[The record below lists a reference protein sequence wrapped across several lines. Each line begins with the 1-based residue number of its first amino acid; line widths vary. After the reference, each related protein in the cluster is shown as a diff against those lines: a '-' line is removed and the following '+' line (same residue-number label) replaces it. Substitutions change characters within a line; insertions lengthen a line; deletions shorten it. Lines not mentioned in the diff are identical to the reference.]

1 VAEVIVVGGGPSGL
15 AAAFRLQQAGH
26 RVRVFEASERAGS
39 TLRTDRRDGFVIDRG
54 AFFIPT
60 THRSLLQLADDAG
73 IGGTIRP
80 GGDVFAAVRDGR
92 LHRLD
97 TAQLAKSFKNTT
109 LISGRAK
116 LAAAKLA
123 PEVWRAR
130 SATIER
136 IADAGRYD
144 FESLATWARRT
155 QNPEIAE
162 YVIEAAVRSMYAAE
176 AEDLSRVEFLGV
188 IALFGGAKLVAFEG
202 GMGEYGS
209 KLAALCDVTLGA
221 QVKAVEQTADGARV
235 TWTRPPG
242 AGGERIEEVAGAIVA
257 VPARV
262 ATELLPALDDWRRS
276 YLGRL
281 PKGPLLLPHFG
292 LAKEPPDLGATYT
305 MIPRSEHPFLA
316 GIVCDHHKAPGR
328 VPAGKGL
335 ITLACCT
342 EWSARHYGDD
352 DEAIC
357 AEGLAAAERFMP
369 GISDHVEFSAVSRWG
384 QQYPPVGHY
393 AGIGEFQ
400 RRSQAADRTVQLCGE
415 FVSTPHL
422 ATATSSG
429 ERAARALAA
438 HLHG

>member
-1 VAEVIVVGGGPSGL
+1 MAEVIVVGGGPSGL

-26 RVRVFEASERAGS
+26 RVRVLEAGERAGS
-39 TLRTDRRDGFVIDRG
+39 TLRTERHDGFLIDRG
-54 AFFIPT
+54 AFFLPT
-60 THRSLLQLADDAG
+60 THTSLLQLADDAG
-73 IGGTIRP
+73 ISGSIRP
-80 GGDVFAAVRDGR
+80 GGDVFAAVRGGR

-97 TAQLAKSFKNTT
+97 TAQLAKSFKDTT

-130 SATIER
+130 SATSER
-136 IADAGRYD
+136 IAQTGRYD
-144 FESLATWARRT
+144 YENLATWARRT
-155 QNPEIAE
+155 QHPEIAE

-209 KLAALCDVTLGA
+209 RLAALCDVTLGA

-235 TWTRPPG
+235 TWGG
-242 AGGERIEEVAGAIVA
+242 AGGEHSEEVAGAIVA

-262 ATELLPALDDWRRS
+262 ATGLLPGLDDWRRAF
-276 YLGRL
+276 LNRL
-281 PKGPLLLPHFG
+281 PKGPLLLPHFA
-292 LAKEPPDLGATYT
+292 LSQEPPDLGATYT
-305 MIPRSEHPFLA
+305 MIPRSEHPFVA

-328 VPAGKGL
+328 VPSGKGL

-342 EWSARHYGDD
+342 EWSARHYEDD
-352 DEAIC
+352 DDAIC
-357 AEGLAAAERFMP
+357 AEALAAAERFMP
-369 GISDHVEFSAVSRWG
+369 GISDHVEFSAVSRWA

-393 AGIGEFQ
+393 AGLGEFQ
-400 RRSQAADRTVQLCGE
+400 RRSSALDRTVQLCGE
-415 FVSTPHL
+415 FASTPHL

-429 ERAARALAA
+429 ERAAAALVA
-438 HLHG
+438 HLGG

>member
-1 VAEVIVVGGGPSGL
+1 MAEVIVVGGGPSGL

-26 RVRVFEASERAGS
+26 RVRVLEAGERAGS
-39 TLRTDRRDGFVIDRG
+39 TLRTERRDGFLIDRG

-73 IGGTIRP
+73 ISGAIRP

-97 TAQLAKSFKNTT
+97 TAHLAKSFKDTT

-130 SATIER
+130 SATSER
-136 IADAGRYD
+136 IAETGRYD
-144 FESLATWARRT
+144 YESLATWARRT
-155 QNPEIAE
+155 QHPEVAK

-209 KLAALCDVTLGA
+209 RLAALCDVTLGA
-221 QVKAVEQTADGARV
+221 HVSAVEQTADGARV
-235 TWTRPPG
+235 TWGG
-242 AGGERIEEVAGAIVA
+242 AGGERSEEVAGAIVA

-262 ATELLPALDDWRRS
+262 ATRLVPGLDDWRRS
-276 YLGRL
+276 FLNRL
-281 PKGPLLLPHFG
+281 PKGPLLLGHFG
-292 LAKEPPDLGATYT
+292 LSREPPDLGATYA

-328 VPAGKGL
+328 APAGKGL

-342 EWSARHYGDD
+342 EWSARHYEDD

-357 AEGLAAAERFMP
+357 AEALAAAERFMP
-369 GISDHVEFSAVSRWG
+369 GISDYVEFSAVSRWA

-393 AGIGEFQ
+393 AGLGEFQ
-400 RRSQAADRTVQLCGE
+400 RRSGLLDRTVQLCGE
-415 FVSTPHL
+415 FASTPHL

-438 HLHG
+438 HLRD

>member
-1 VAEVIVVGGGPSGL
+1 MAEVIVVGAGPSGL

-26 RVRVFEASERAGS
+26 RVRVLEASERAGS

-60 THRSLLQLADDAG
+60 THTSLLNLARDAG
-73 IGGTIRP
+73 IDGTIRP
-80 GGDVFAAVRDGR
+80 GGDVFAAVRGGR

-97 TAQLAKSFKNTT
+97 TARLAKSFKDTT

-130 SATIER
+130 TASIER

-144 FESLATWARRT
+144 YESLATWARRT
-155 QNPEIAE
+155 QHPEIAE

-176 AEDLSRVEFLGV
+176 AEDVSRVEFLGV

-202 GMGEYGS
+202 GMGEYAS

-221 QVKAVEQTADGARV
+221 QVKAVEQIPGGARV
-235 TWTRPPG
+235 TWGG
-242 AGGERIEEVAGAIVA
+242 AGGERSEEVAGAIVA
-257 VPARV
+257 VPARA
-262 ATELLPALDDWRRS
+262 ATRLMPGMDDWRRA
-276 YLGRL
+276 YLNRL
-281 PKGPLLLPHFG
+281 PKGPLLLPSFA
-292 LAKEPPDLGATYT
+292 LSTEPADLGATYT
-305 MIPRSEHPFLA
+305 MIPHSEHPFLA
-316 GIVCDHHKAPGR
+316 GIVSDHNKAPGR

-335 ITLACCT
+335 VTLACCT

-352 DEAIC
+352 DESIC
-357 AEGLAAAERFMP
+357 TEALQAAERFMP
-369 GISDHVEFSAVSRWG
+369 GISDTVEFSAVSRWA

-393 AGIGEFQ
+393 AGLGEFTA
-400 RRSQAADRTVQLCGE
+400 RTQAADRTVQLCGE
-415 FVSTPHL
+415 FAATPHL
-422 ATATSSG
+422 ATATASG

-438 HLHG
+438 HLHD

>member
-1 VAEVIVVGGGPSGL
+1 MAEVIVVGAGPSGL

-26 RVRVFEASERAGS
+26 RVRVLESAERAGS
-39 TLRTDRRDGFVIDRG
+39 TLRTDTRDGFVIDRG

-60 THRSLLQLADDAG
+60 THRSLLKLADDAG

-97 TAQLAKSFKNTT
+97 TARLASSFKDTT

-130 SATIER
+130 TATIER

-144 FESLATWARRT
+144 YESLATWARRT
-155 QNPEIAE
+155 QNREVAE
-162 YVIEAAVRSMYAAE
+162 YVIEAAVRSMYATE

-188 IALFGGAKLVAFEG
+188 IALFGGATLVAFEG

-221 QVKAVEQTADGARV
+221 QVKAVEQTSGGARV
-235 TWTRPPG
+235 TWGG
-242 AGGERIEEVAGAIVA
+242 AGGERTEEVEGAIVA
-257 VPARV
+257 VPARI
-262 ATELLPALDDWRRS
+262 ATRLLPGLDDWRRS

-292 LAKEPPDLGATYT
+292 LSREPPDLGATYT

-342 EWSARHYGDD
+342 DWSARHYEDD
-352 DEAIC
+352 DESIC
-357 AEGLAAAERFMP
+357 SEALAAAERFMP
-369 GISDHVEFSAVSRWG
+369 GIADQVEFTGVSRWA

-393 AGIGEFQ
+393 AGLGEFQ

-415 FVSTPHL
+415 FASVPHL